1 MKYVTQDDIKKINEL
16 YLQLKTYAAVSRATG
31 FAPST
36 VKKYVIPNYQKVEEK
51 NIIKVTGPLPNLESY
66 RENFYKKDWREL
78 CVLSAEEHE
87 EIKGLWKELEL

>member
-51 NIIKVTGPLPNLESY
+51 NIVRFTGPLPDFDDY
-66 RENFYKKDWREL
+66 KKVFYKKDWREL
-78 CVLSAEEHE
+78 CNLSEEE
-87 EIKGLWKELEL
+87 YAEIKELWKELDL

>member
-1 MKYVTQDDIKKINEL
+1 MRYVTQDDIKKINEL

-51 NIIKVTGPLPNLESY
+51 NIKRVTGPLPSIFSFQN
-66 RENFYKKDWREL
+66 NFLKKDWRSLCEL
-78 CVLSAEEHE
+78 TQEEHN
-87 EIKGLWKELEL
+87 EIKELWEELEL

>member
-51 NIIKVTGPLPNLESY
+51 NIIKVTGPLPDLESY
-66 RENFYKKDWREL
+66 REKFYKKDWREL
-78 CVLSAEEHE
+78 CVLSVEEHE
-87 EIKGLWKELEL
+87 EIKELWKELEL